1 MDLPEIEDAEDVED
15 EADCSQAD
23 PGPHEADVP
32 LKYNKYKVMLLGVPS
47 SKDSAV
53 MKLGLDVQ
61 TNLTVLAP
69 WIRQAETTVAI
80 SDTTSITT
88 PAMNKSENIC
98 IVMGT
103 IPPMKRNTQPT
114 RLKEPMSR
122 VAVLKE
128 MNPHQP
134 QFSWTGMV
142 KKSEIEITLIH
153 DSHITDTAQAIQWQ
167 NRCKL

>member
-1 MDLPEIEDAEDVED
+1 MNLTLVITTSPLFHLGLEGPDHQEEIGRKHPADEVGDVEGDVDLPEIEDAEDVED

-69 WIRQAETTVAI
+69 WIRQAETTVEK
-80 SDTTSITT
+80 SDATST
-88 PAMNKSENIC
+88 AM
-98 IVMGT
+98 
-103 IPPMKRNTQPT
+103 P
-114 RLKEPMSR
+114 
-122 VAVLKE
+122 
-128 MNPHQP
+128 
-134 QFSWTGMV
+134 
-142 KKSEIEITLIH
+142 
-153 DSHITDTAQAIQWQ
+153 
-167 NRCKL
+167 